1 MDRTPSRPSRVVF
14 SLAVLAL
21 ATATAATAMAVDVA
35 GRVRVP
41 SDYGRSPPA
50 DPDEARRDHYWNQW
64 NGFLEPRPRGF
75 DAARDLAVVLTG
87 EGAMAEEQP
96 GFRLAN
102 GGLWPTTMVART
114 GVRFELRNSDPV
126 SHTLYAEGLTGFS
139 ETPVAPGRVRPVEVP
154 SAGHFTMGDRVYQ
167 HVRGHLHVIDDLI
180 ARATV
185 TSDGSYRFTNVPP
198 GTYTLKVFHG
208 ANVVHTR
215 EGVVVEERELTI
227 EPFDLGAPPAA
238 GAAQ

>member
-21 ATATAATAMAVDVA
+21 ATATAATAMAVDVS

-41 SDYGRSPPA
+41 SDFARTPPEA
-50 DPDEARRDHYWNQW
+50 PEDARRNHYWNQW

-87 EGAMAEEQP
+87 EGSLAEEQP
-96 GFRLAN
+96 PYRLAN

-114 GVRFELRNSDPV
+114 GVRFEIRNTDPV
-126 SHTLYAEGLTGFS
+126 SHALFAEGLEGFS
-139 ETPVAPGRVRPVEVP
+139 ETPVAPGRVRPVEVA
-154 SAGHFTMGDRVYQ
+154 SAGHWALGDRVYE

-180 ARATV
+180 AVATV
-185 TSDGSYRFTNVPP
+185 TSDGSYRFTNVPA

-208 ANVVHTR
+208 ADVVHTQ

-227 EPFDLGAPPAA
+227 EPFDIGAAA
-238 GAAQ
+238 GGAGQ